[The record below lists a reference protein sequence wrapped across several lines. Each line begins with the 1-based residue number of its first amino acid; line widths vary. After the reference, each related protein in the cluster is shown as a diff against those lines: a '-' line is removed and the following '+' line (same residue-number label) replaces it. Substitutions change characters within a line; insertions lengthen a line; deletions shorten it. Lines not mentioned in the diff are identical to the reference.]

1 MWPKLSNIRKD
12 IVDNLIG
19 VKSTKKDLNASQRV
33 AWIRVFSGA
42 EVNYAQAQ
50 KDKQGNPVLGKD
62 GKAVQ
67 ETKKSSGLILQSNG
81 GFEIFRAAGQNKGA
95 IYGDRN
101 TTGDIGLNWEG
112 TPVPST
118 MGDGV
123 LRPGPM
129 ITGLEIKEGT
139 DQISRE
145 CTLRLKCFTL
155 GQMEQMQT
163 YFLEPGYSLCIE
175 FGWNSVNAGKFM
187 FDAGKK
193 TEGILTQTTDR
204 NLNPDA
210 LDKARNDSKGDYDT
224 FLGFIVGGNCTS
236 EGDKWTVEV
245 KLRGAPGLPTFLQ
258 TQNKTLGWNQVE
270 RKPVPSDAPQ
280 TYSPDDLAVV
290 SDAMDIVLARR
301 WKNMFNQLPATRQ
314 TNAVKKIYENGKCI
328 YTDFINFDAAVN
340 KAVTEYTSPG
350 FGAQALHAIA
360 SVVGID
366 AGESSTYK
374 VGDISIE
381 KSKLFSTNKYIS
393 MDLAVKILNENS
405 EFTSFNMGGKKVSV
419 HFDIDECVIG
429 AFPHMFST
437 KSSKLLIPNNVPD
450 FSQYFLS
457 TATVTQGA
465 DGTLNGS
472 SPIDVIPQGK
482 STFSQQGELKSYG
495 LKEVSGGYWGYLKDL
510 YINFDMFVEKLQTPN
525 KNIRE
530 VFLDMLNEMSA
541 AACSFWNFQISEQKS
556 KDGTSIIISVHD
568 ENWIGSPVEQPATF
582 YHSGPNSV
590 FLEAN
595 LNIALPSEMTSQ
607 IVSSRLALA
616 NNPNQQPIPLGGF
629 FTSATDLF
637 LQTVDRITKQSLSPA
652 EKQKADEEA
661 AAKKK
666 EQDEKDPAYVDAKI
680 KELMTQIDVKSEGPY
695 TEYSQPYTYW
705 VDKATGQKI
714 PNTDPR
720 VVERERLVTLFKT
733 VKETKAAETEKTLTG
748 NLAKIDVIP
757 NPKWAAMNVGK
768 TLADLSSFKT
778 YFQIYAF
785 DDTAYF
791 DLIKRTYFERGGGT
805 LSHPIPIRYSFKVM
819 GTSGI
824 RRGDTFN
831 IIGIPRK
838 YTSNG
843 LFQVEQVEHNIDGN
857 LWTTHVTGIY
867 RTKQGGKTA
876 EQKQEQ
882 LLKNNAEFRKKLNK
896 IICNELYNQGFL
908 PKHIW
913 EADEQWGE
921 MMYKKDRRLILG
933 YMMWAK
939 HVVDY
944 MKAKPQNTKWI
955 YMIIKPWTEYMA
967 YQMGVLP
974 KNNWIG
980 KLFHNVAKHY
990 CYYVYDTEMKKRKK
1004 LRKLNLN

>member
-1 MWPKLSNIRKD
+1 MWPKLTNIRKD
-12 IVDNLIG
+12 IVDNLISG
-19 VKSTKKDLNASQRV
+19 TSTKKDINATQRV

-42 EVNYAQAQ
+42 EINYAQAQ
-50 KDKQGNPVLGKD
+50 KDKQGNTVLVD

-81 GFEIFRAAGQNKGA
+81 GFEIFRAAGQSKGA
-95 IYGDRN
+95 IYGDKN

-123 LRPGPM
+123 LRPGPI

-155 GQMEQMQT
+155 GQMEQIQT

-175 FGWNSVNAGKFM
+175 FGWNTVNAGKFM

-224 FLGFIVGGNCTS
+224 FLGFIVGGNCTT
-236 EGDKWTVEV
+236 EGDKWNVEV

-258 TQNKTLGWNQVE
+258 LQNKTLGWSQTDK
-270 RKPVPSDAPQ
+270 KPIPKDEPA
-280 TYSPDDLAVV
+280 TYNPDDLTQVTETHA
-290 SDAMDIVLARR
+290 ADIILARR

-314 TNAVKKIYENGKCI
+314 TEAVKKIYENKQCN
-328 YTDFINFDAAVN
+328 YNDFINFDAAVN
-340 KAVTEYTSPG
+340 KAVTNYTSPG
-350 FGAQALHAIA
+350 MGAQILNVAAGL
-360 SVVGID
+360 VGIE
-366 AGESSTYK
+366 AGASTK
-374 VGDISIE
+374 LSVGDISIE
-381 KSKLFSTNKYIS
+381 KSKLFSNNKYIS

-405 EFTSFNMGGKKVSV
+405 EFSSFNMGGKKVSV
-419 HFDIDECVIG
+419 KFNIDECVIG

-437 KSSKLLIPNNVPD
+437 KSSKLVIPNNLPD

-457 TATVTQGA
+457 TTNVTQGA
-465 DGTLNGS
+465 DGTLNGAS
-472 SPIDVIPQGK
+472 TVDVIPAGK
-482 STFSQQGELKSYG
+482 TAFSQAGELNLYG
-495 LKEVSGGYWGYLKDL
+495 LKETSGGYWGYLKDL
-510 YINFDMFVEKLQTPN
+510 YVNFDMFIEKLQAPN

-530 VFLDMLNEMSA
+530 VFLDILNEMSA
-541 AACSFWNFQISEQKS
+541 AACSFWNFQVSEQKS
-556 KDGTSIIISVHD
+556 SDGKSIIISVHD

-582 YHSGPNSV
+582 YHSGPYSV

-637 LQTVDRITKQSLSPA
+637 LQTVDRVTRESMTA
-652 EKQKADEEA
+652 EERQKAAEEK
-661 AAKKK
+661 AAKEK
-666 EQDEKDPAYVDAKI
+666 EENEKDPEYLSAKI
-680 KELMTQIDVKSEGPY
+680 KELDTQVSLQVSVAGPGAPGYVYWIDV
-695 TEYSQPYTYW
+695 
-705 VDKATGQKI
+705 ATGKTI
-714 PNTDPR
+714 PSTDPR
-720 VVERERLVTLFKT
+720 VVESDRLRTLYQTAKD
-733 VKETKAAETEKTLTG
+733 TKKAQTEKTLTG
-748 NLAKIDVIP
+748 NLAKIDVLP
-757 NPKWAAMNVGK
+757 DPQYDAFDVATKNLK
-768 TLADLSSFKT
+768 DLNTFKT
-778 YFQIYAF
+778 WFDIYCF

-791 DLIKRTYFERGGGT
+791 DLIKRSYFERGGGT

-831 IIGIPRK
+831 IIGIPKK
-838 YTSNG
+838 YTANG

-867 RTKQGGKTA
+867 RTQQTGASGLNTSNHKADLVHT
-876 EQKQEQ
+876 
-882 LLKNNAEFRKKLNK
+882 LKD
-896 IICNELYNQGFL
+896 IG
-908 PKHIW
+908 
-913 EADEQWGE
+913 
-921 MMYKKDRRLILG
+921 
-933 YMMWAK
+933 
-939 HVVDY
+939 
-944 MKAKPQNTKWI
+944 
-955 YMIIKPWTEYMA
+955 
-967 YQMGVLP
+967 GVLEKGIINP
-974 KNNWIG
+974 FKNWATNTADT
-980 KLFHNVAKHY
+980 FHLNPN
-990 CYYVYDTEMKKRKK
+990 KK
-1004 LRKLNLN
+1004 